1 MQLAARP
8 FVAALLALAVALPT
22 PGTAQESDASKARA
36 PVNQPALKQ
45 APAAQTRSAQG
56 DCVREA
62 NRRGF
67 TVLDTSNFQQF
78 REGWSIDLR
87 VRNQRGQ
94 VTNGSCFVQTGSGD
108 VNLYGFG
115 WGYDDDGDDRMQFN
129 CASVDMKYRECQLPV
144 NGRAVLAK
152 RLSDARCVEGQSW
165 GQRGDRV
172 WVSNGCRARFE
183 VTRTG
188 GGGGS
193 NLVDCSSDGG
203 RYRECQIGPGYFG
216 RLQRD
221 LSNGRCRENSTW
233 GTRNGVIWVTDGCRG
248 RFEKRRGNGGGGG
261 SGGSGQQYFDCRSTD
276 GRYQE
281 CSIGRGN
288 SARLVREYSS
298 GRCRQ
303 GSTWGTREDVVWV
316 TSGCMAQFE
325 RTGQGNSGGWPGGA
339 SATQAEQACVKEAQR
354 RGARIL
360 QQNAA
365 VPIAGGYRVQL
376 RVRMPAGDTRSLG
389 CTYSS
394 QSQQV
399 RLDMLSGT

>member
-1 MQLAARP
+1 MRSTARP
-8 FVAALLALAVALPT
+8 FMAALLALAVSLPT
-22 PGTAQESDASKARA
+22 LGGAQESLAPTARA

-45 APAAQTRSAQG
+45 APAAQTRSAQS

-94 VTNGSCFVQTGSGD
+94 VTNGSCFVQTSSGD

-144 NGRAVLAK
+144 NGRAVLVK

-172 WVSNGCRARFE
+172 WVSNGCRAKFE

-216 RLQRD
+216 RLVRD

-248 RFEKRRGNGGGGG
+248 RFEKQRGNGGG
-261 SGGSGQQYFDCRSTD
+261 SGVAAASRSSTAA
-276 GRYQE
+276 RPTAAT
-281 CSIGRGN
+281 R
-288 SARLVREYSS
+288 SA
-298 GRCRQ
+298 
-303 GSTWGTREDVVWV
+303 
-316 TSGCMAQFE
+316 
-325 RTGQGNSGGWPGGA
+325 A
-339 SATQAEQACVKEAQR
+339 SAAATRPAWCVSTR
-354 RGARIL
+354 RAAAGKARPGAR
-360 QQNAA
+360 AK
-365 VPIAGGYRVQL
+365 GWCG
-376 RVRMPAGDTRSLG
+376 
-389 CTYSS
+389 
-394 QSQQV
+394 
-399 RLDMLSGT
+399 

>member
-1 MQLAARP
+1 MRSIAGSFLT
-8 FVAALLALAVALPT
+8 ALFALAVTIPV
-22 PGTAQESDASKARA
+22 PGLAEQAAAPMARA
-36 PVNQPALKQ
+36 PVKQPALKP
-45 APAAQTRSAQG
+45 APAPQTRSAQD

-78 REGWSIDLR
+78 RDGWSIDLR

-94 VTNGSCFVQTGSGD
+94 VTNGSCFVETRTGD

-115 WGYDDDGDDRMQFN
+115 WGYDDEGDDRMQFN

-144 NGRAVLAK
+144 SGRAVLVK
-152 RLSDARCVEGQSW
+152 RLSDARCVEGQGW

-172 WVSNGCRARFE
+172 WVANGCRARFE

-188 GGGGS
+188 WGGGT
-193 NLVDCSSDGG
+193 NVVDCNSDGG
-203 RYRECQIGPGYFG
+203 RYRECAIGAGYFG

-221 LSNGRCRENSTW
+221 NSNGRCRENSTW

-248 RFEKRRGNGGGGG
+248 RFEKVRGNG
-261 SGGSGQQYFDCRSTD
+261 SGNSQSLFDCRSPD

-288 SARLVREYSS
+288 SARIVREYSS
-298 GRCRQ
+298 GRCRP
-303 GSTWGTREDVVWV
+303 GATWGIRDDLVWV
-316 TSGCMAQFE
+316 TNGCMAQFE
-325 RTGQGNSGGWPGGA
+325 RTGNGIGGGA
-339 SATQAEQACVKEAQR
+339 GQSQAAQACVNEVQR
-354 RGARIL
+354 RGGRIL
-360 QQNAA
+360 QQDTA
-365 VPIAGGYRVQL
+365 VATTGGYRMQM
-376 RVRMPAGDTRSLG
+376 RVRMPTGETRAVG

-394 QSQQV
+394 QSRQV
-399 RLDMLSGT
+399 RVEVLSGT

>member
-1 MQLAARP
+1 MRLNARSYL
-8 FVAALLALAVALPT
+8 AALLVLTASLPT
-22 PGTAQESDASKARA
+22 FSGAQEGAAPSARA

-45 APAAQTRSAQG
+45 APAAQTRSAQS

-78 REGWSIDLR
+78 RDGWSIDLR
-87 VRNQRGQ
+87 VRSQRGQ
-94 VTNGSCFVQTGSGD
+94 VTNGSCFVESRTGD

-129 CASVDMKYRECQLPV
+129 CASVDLKYRECQLPV
-144 NGRAVLAK
+144 NGRAVLVK

-165 GQRGDRV
+165 GQRGDRI
-172 WVSNGCRARFE
+172 WVNHGCRAKFE

-188 GGGGS
+188 GGGGGAS
-193 NLVDCSSDGG
+193 VLDCNSDGG
-203 RYRECQIGPGYFG
+203 RYRECSIGAGYFG
-216 RLQRD
+216 RLVRD
-221 LSNGRCRENSTW
+221 NSNGRCRENSTW
-233 GTRNGVIWVTDGCRG
+233 GTRNGVVWVTDGCRG
-248 RFEKRRGNGGGGG
+248 RFEKKRGNSGGGGG
-261 SGGSGQQYFDCRSTD
+261 SGQQVFDCRSSD
-276 GRYQE
+276 GRYHE

-288 SARLVREYSS
+288 SARLLREYSS

-303 GSTWGTREDVVWV
+303 GSTWGTREGVVWV

-325 RTGQGNSGGWPGGA
+325 RTGNGNSGGWLGGS
-339 SATQAEQACVKEAQR
+339 SAAQAEQACIREVQR

-365 VPIAGGYRVQL
+365 VPIAGGYRMQL
-376 RVRMPAGDTRSLG
+376 RARMPAGDTRSLG